1 MLSASKRTTV
11 VVDVSQK
18 SIIENRRKIREQ
30 TLKELDERTTLAEK
44 NIETLTRLIS

>member
-18 SIIENRRKIREQ
+18 SIIENREDTGTDIKG
-30 TLKELDERTTLAEK
+30 A
-44 NIETLTRLIS
+44 